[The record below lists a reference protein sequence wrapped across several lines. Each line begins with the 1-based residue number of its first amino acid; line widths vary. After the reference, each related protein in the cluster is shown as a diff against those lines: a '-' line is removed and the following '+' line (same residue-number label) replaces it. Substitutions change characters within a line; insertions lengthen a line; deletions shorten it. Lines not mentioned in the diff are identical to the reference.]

1 MMLAFGSYAIVVIG
15 ASKGGVEALNS
26 LAEGLTS
33 DIPAALFIVQHIG
46 SHPSSLP
53 EILSRAGPLPAMH
66 ASQGQAIRPG
76 EIYVAPP
83 DHHLLLKPRSMTLS
97 RGPRENWAR
106 PAIDP
111 LFRSAAAV
119 YGPAVIGVILT
130 GGLNDGTAGL
140 KAVRDAGGRAVV
152 QDPAE
157 ALCPEM
163 PASALHH
170 VGADHCISLRDMP
183 LLLNHLAKEFASR
196 SEDRPFAARRRTNP

>member
-1 MMLAFGSYAIVVIG
+1 MLAFGSYAIVVIG
-15 ASKGGVEALNS
+15 ASRGGVEALNT
-26 LAEGLTS
+26 LVGGLSS
-33 DIPAALFIVQHIG
+33 DIPAALFVVQHIG
-46 SHPSSLP
+46 PHPSCLP

-66 ASQGQAIRPG
+66 AVQGQTITPG
-76 EIYVAPP
+76 QIYIAPP
-83 DHHLLLKPRSMTLS
+83 DHHLLLKAKSMTLS
-97 RGPRENWAR
+97 RGPRVNWAR

-140 KAVRDAGGRAVV
+140 KAVRDAGGSAVV
-152 QDPAE
+152 QDPAD

-183 LLLNHLAKEFASR
+183 LLLNHLVKEFASK
-196 SEDRPFAARRRTNP
+196 SEDRPFAARWRTNP